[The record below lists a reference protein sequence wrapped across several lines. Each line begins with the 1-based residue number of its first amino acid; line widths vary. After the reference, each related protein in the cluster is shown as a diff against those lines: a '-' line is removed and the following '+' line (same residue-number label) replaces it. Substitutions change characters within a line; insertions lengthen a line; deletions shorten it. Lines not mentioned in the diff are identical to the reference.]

1 MAIMAKN
8 RFTTDTGPTQ
18 RQLRVGELIRRT
30 LSDLLMRG
38 EIHDDEVNRLNITV
52 SEARI
57 TSDMRVATIYVLPLG
72 GKGKDQAVKALA
84 RNAHEIR
91 RTLGKVAKLK
101 HTPELRFMADETFD
115 RMDETRALLDRDEV
129 KRDLQTPVPDSP
141 EEGAE

>member
-1 MAIMAKN
+1 MAKN

>member
-1 MAIMAKN
+1 MATMAKN
-8 RFTTDTGPTQ
+8 RFNTDTGPTQ

-72 GKGKDQAVKALA
+72 GKDKELAVKALA

-115 RMDETRALLDRDEV
+115 RMDETRALLSRDEV
-129 KRDLQTPVPDSP
+129 RRDLASPASDSP

>member
-1 MAIMAKN
+1 MADMAKN
-8 RFTTDTGPTQ
+8 RFNTDTGPTQ

-72 GKGKDQAVKALA
+72 GKGKEAAVKALA

-129 KRDLQTPVPDSP
+129 KRDLAKP

>member
-1 MAIMAKN
+1 MATMAKN
-8 RFTTDTGPTQ
+8 RFNTDTGPTQ

-72 GKGKDQAVKALA
+72 GKDKELAVKALA

-115 RMDETRALLDRDEV
+115 RMDETRALLSRDEV
-129 KRDLQTPVPDSP
+129 RRDLAPPASDTP

>member
-1 MAIMAKN
+1 M
-8 RFTTDTGPTQ
+8 
-18 RQLRVGELIRRT
+18 
-30 LSDLLMRG
+30 
-38 EIHDDEVNRLNITV
+38 

-57 TSDMRVATIYVLPLG
+57 TSDMRIATIYVLPPLG
-72 GKGKDQAVKALA
+72 GKDKDTAVKALA

-101 HTPELRFMADETFD
+101 HTPELRFMPDETFD

-129 KRDLQTPVPDSP
+129 RRDLNSP

>member
-1 MAIMAKN
+1 M
-8 RFTTDTGPTQ
+8 
-18 RQLRVGELIRRT
+18 
-30 LSDLLMRG
+30 
-38 EIHDDEVNRLNITV
+38 

-57 TSDMRVATIYVLPLG
+57 TSDMRIATIYVLPLG
-72 GKGKDQAVKALA
+72 GKDKDTAVKALA

-101 HTPELRFMADETFD
+101 HTPELRFMPDETFD

-129 KRDLQTPVPDSP
+129 RRDLNSP